1 MPPRAVSLGE
11 RVDVGGAAAVPGRRV
26 GQGVALHHARR
37 GRQSSATQLREIA
50 ADQAVSKP
58 SAAADPGKLVVA
70 ASAPRTRR
78 YPIFDPDLHRRACTG
93 SASPTSSVPHGV
105 RHRFL
110 GTAVGGSAC
119 HAELSRGTTWLVM
132 PIHHFD
138 GAARRPELA
147 PALRT
152 LLLPAHT
159 GLAAARSTRQ
169 DPGSR
174 HLRPVRSLGPHSGS
188 ADGIHCL
195 SP

>member
-78 YPIFDPDLHRRACTG
+78 YLIFGPDLHRRACDWLGLADIIGTLRCEAPI
-93 SASPTSSVPHGV
+93 SWALRWAVQPAMLSS
-105 RHRFL
+105 
-110 GTAVGGSAC
+110 AVG
-119 HAELSRGTTWLVM
+119 
-132 PIHHFD
+132 
-138 GAARRPELA
+138 
-147 PALRT
+147 
-152 LLLPAHT
+152 
-159 GLAAARSTRQ
+159 Q
-169 DPGSR
+169 PG
-174 HLRPVRSLGPHSGS
+174 
-188 ADGIHCL
+188 
-195 SP
+195 